1 MSGMA
6 LKHHLHYMLYGSH
19 SGNRLA
25 GLFQVF
31 ISTLILLNGV
41 SVMLET
47 VEPLNQLYRDAFLMF
62 EWFSVGIFS
71 VEYLLRVWV
80 ADLTPSYQKPL
91 LGRLR
96 YMASPLALVDLL
108 AIVPSLLSLAGV
120 DLRILRLVRLLRLLK
135 LTRYSK
141 AMHNISAAISAG
153 KNELLFSGFLM
164 GLLLLVSSTLMY
176 YAEHEAQ
183 PQVFS
188 SIPAAIWWGV
198 VTLSTIGYGDIY
210 PVTLAGKLIT
220 SVTVIFGIGLFAL
233 PGGVIV
239 SELIAQM
246 RKSTGQACP
255 HCGR

>member
-1 MSGMA
+1 MT
-6 LKHHLHYMLYGSH
+6 LKHYLHHKLYGSH
-19 SGNRLA
+19 PDRRPS
-25 GLFQVF
+25 GLFQTF

-47 VEPLNQLYRDAFLMF
+47 VESLDHHYRHGFLLF
-62 EWFSVGIFS
+62 EWISIGIFS
-71 VEYLLRVWV
+71 VEYLVRVWV
-80 ADLTPSYQKPL
+80 ADLTPSYQQPVR
-91 LGRLR
+91 GRLH
-96 YMASPLALVDLL
+96 YMISPLALVDLL
-108 AIVPSLLSLAGV
+108 AIIPSLLSLAGV

-141 AMHNISAAISAG
+141 AMHNISTAISAG

-176 YAEHEAQ
+176 YAEHETQ

-188 SIPAAIWWGV
+188 SIPATIWWGI
-198 VTLSTIGYGDIY
+198 VTLTTIGYGDIY

-220 SVTVIFGIGLFAL
+220 SVTAIFGIGLFAL

-239 SELIAQM
+239 SELIAQV
-246 RKSTGQACP
+246 RKPTDQVCP
-255 HCGR
+255 HCGRS